1 MSHDFSTNQH
11 FLDPQTTND
20 GKPYGPW
27 RYKKIVEECFYIS
40 HQIHTSYTDLMKIS
54 PRERVYLIEFLN
66 KEAEQL
72 QKAREESN
80 KNIQKKI
87 EEIKSSKRTIAKR

>member
-72 QKAREESN
+72 QKSREENN

>member
-1 MSHDFSTNQH
+1 
-11 FLDPQTTND
+11 
-20 GKPYGPW
+20 
-27 RYKKIVEECFYIS
+27 
-40 HQIHTSYTDLMKIS
+40 MKIS